1 VFYGDIRGSTSAL
14 EESFMRAS
22 EKDRLAAEVA
32 DRWVAFEMALSD
44 KRKYPVQQFRQFWEV
59 GRRYAEL
66 TTRDPLIHRSVVNA
80 VNGLTDLVMAE
91 RKRVPEQVVRDA
103 QRLESLV
110 FDGYDSYFEGSE
122 PPGL

>member
-1 VFYGDIRGSTSAL
+1 
-14 EESFMRAS
+14 MRAS

-32 DRWVAFEMALSD
+32 DRRVDFEVALSK
-44 KRKYPVQQFRQFWEV
+44 KRRYPVQQFREFWEV

-66 TTRDPLIHRSVVNA
+66 TKRDPLIHRSVVSA
-80 VNGLTDLVMAE
+80 VSGLTDFVMAE
-91 RKRVPEQVVRDA
+91 RKRVPEQVVADA

-110 FDGYDSYFEGSE
+110 FDGYDSCFEGDE